1 MRHTRA
7 ILTVLCFLLF
17 PALALAAPEGASEAT
32 EAAVEA
38 AETGTHAAAESHGGE
53 GAKDTGG
60 VAPYSYVL
68 FEVAG
73 LPVTNSMVTTWFI
86 WLLLILGVKLLV
98 GRAKA
103 VPTRG
108 QAVIESGVEWLKG
121 IIEPIVGRHMLPK
134 VFPLLITLFF
144 FILIMNWSGL
154 LPGVGSF
161 GYYEDGHLKY
171 FFRPANSDLNTT
183 LALAILSQIAWLYFV
198 LRYAGVGTLAYDL
211 FGNKADKKEVP
222 TAIFYFLFLIFIGVG
237 FIEVISILFRT
248 VSLPF
253 RLYGNVY
260 GGENLLDSMTGLFKW
275 LLPTP
280 FYLLELL
287 IGFVQALVWTLLV
300 SVYVGLICNHD
311 TSELEEGQ
319 AH

>member
-1 MRHTRA
+1 MRYPRGALT
-7 ILTVLCFLLF
+7 ILLLLIA
-17 PALALAAPEGASEAT
+17 PLAALAAPDAGEDGGGYEEPA
-32 EAAVEA
+32 A
-38 AETGTHAAAESHGGE
+38 AET
-53 GAKDTGG
+53 
-60 VAPYSYVL
+60 VAPYHYEL
-68 FEVAG
+68 FNVFG
-73 LPVTNSMVTTWFI
+73 LPVTNSMATTWVI
-86 WLLLILGVKLLV
+86 SLMLILGIRLLI
-98 GRAKA
+98 GRRASL
-103 VPTRG
+103 VPNRG
-108 QAVIESGVEWLKG
+108 QAVIESGVEWIRG
-121 IIEPIVGRHMLPK
+121 IVEPIVGRHMMPH

-144 FILIMNWSGL
+144 IILINNWSGL

-161 GYYEDGHLKY
+161 GHMDDGRFEY

-183 LALAILSQIAWLYFV
+183 LALAIVSQLAWVYFV
-198 LRYAGVGTLAYDL
+198 LRYAGLKTLAYDL
-211 FGNKADKKEVP
+211 FGNKADKREVP
-222 TAIFYFLFLIFIGVG
+222 TAIFYFLFIIFLGVG
-237 FIEVISILFRT
+237 LIEVISILFRT

-300 SVYVGLICNHD
+300 AVYIGLICNHD
-311 TSELEEGQ
+311 TSELEEGH